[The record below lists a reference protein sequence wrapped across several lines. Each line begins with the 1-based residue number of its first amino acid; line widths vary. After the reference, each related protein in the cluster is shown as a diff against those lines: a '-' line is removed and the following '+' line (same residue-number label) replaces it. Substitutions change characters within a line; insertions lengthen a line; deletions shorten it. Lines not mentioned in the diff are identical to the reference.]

1 MGGPGEVV
9 PAISRRGWLGSGHD
23 NVRVVSNGAR
33 GPAVLYL
40 VVFPLGRGF
49 DAFLPIR
56 DE

>member
-33 GPAVLYL
+33 GSAVLYL